1 MSLMECRIYKI
12 ILTASFERFKTVSFH
27 YISFVIS
34 EFLNMKFFLSICL
47 LASLALAEDI
57 VLKIQKGNVRGK
69 RVDDETG
76 QYHYSFRGIRYA
88 QPPVGKLRFMVR
100 TILYILAFINLVT
113 EI

>member
-1 MSLMECRIYKI
+1 
-12 ILTASFERFKTVSFH
+12 
-27 YISFVIS
+27 
-34 EFLNMKFFLSICL
+34 MKFFLSICL

-113 EI
+113 I